1 MYKPELSRFQYT
13 RKHGQR
19 RTYNVTLNVVQ
30 KDSGVCAYA
39 AWVQFGA
46 EFKGS
51 GLMLPLV
58 AATRDDAVQEAR
70 IRIQNMTHAGQ
81 MQLGRG
87 RRMYRA
93 WATIYFN
100 GILTNSPPPKVGRTG
115 QPATLPAQLL
125 PAPAGEY
132 SG

>member
-13 RKHGQR
+13 RKHGKR

-39 AWVQFGA
+39 AWVQFEA

-58 AATRDDAVQEAR
+58 ASTRDDAMQEAR
-70 IRIQNMTHAGQ
+70 IRIEKDIDN
-81 MQLGRG
+81 LV
-87 RRMYRA
+87 
-93 WATIYFN
+93 
-100 GILTNSPPPKVGRTG
+100 GIV
-115 QPATLPAQLL
+115 
-125 PAPAGEY
+125 E
-132 SG
+132 